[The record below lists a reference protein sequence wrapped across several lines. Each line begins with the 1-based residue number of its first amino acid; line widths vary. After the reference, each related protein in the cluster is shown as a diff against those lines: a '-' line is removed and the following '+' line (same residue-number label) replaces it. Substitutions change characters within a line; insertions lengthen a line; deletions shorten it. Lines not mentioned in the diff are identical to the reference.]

1 MSAIPHGNCG
11 KMASPIPCVAGKHF
25 LRFLCFTYVSRKCQS
40 LVERTIVR
48 SNSLLKDARIHF
60 QPLLH
65 DVLDSAP
72 FFTIN
77 VLDMCLV
84 ASNNLVVFMMN
95 NDVQT
100 NVDIIMLTNFKCAI
114 RYTKSRNTIF

>member
-1 MSAIPHGNCG
+1 MSTIPHGNGG

-25 LRFLCFTYVSRKCQS
+25 LRFLCFIYVSRECQS
-40 LVERTIVR
+40 LIERTIIR

-65 DVLDSAP
+65 DVPDRAP
-72 FFTIN
+72 FLAIN

-84 ASNNLVVFMMN
+84 ASNNLDVFRITAMFKR
-95 NDVQT
+95 
-100 NVDIIMLTNFKCAI
+100 MLTL
-114 RYTKSRNTIF
+114 